1 MKKELQLY
9 VHIPFCVEKCAYC
22 DFLSWTAK
30 ETDQR
35 RYAEALTR
43 EIEIRAKAYKGYKVT
58 TVFVGGGT
66 PSILPTGQMTGILR
80 ALHENFQINGNAEFT
95 LEANPGTVTA
105 EKLDVWREAGV
116 NRLSIGLQSA
126 SDRELG
132 ILGRIHTWK
141 VFMETYDLARKRHF
155 QNINIDLMSAIPGQ
169 TVHSWKESLQM
180 VVGLKPEHISAY
192 SLILEEGTPFYDRY
206 KENKGQEPLLPGEY
220 EEEAMDEL
228 TGQVL
233 GEYGYIRYEISNYA
247 KAGYECQH
255 NLGYWERKE
264 YLGLGLGAS
273 SLVSRTRFQNTANMG
288 EYLKLQAKDEE
299 FFRNVECLSLANE
312 IEEFMFLGLRKI
324 TGISKNEFKNYFGRD
339 IEEIYGSILEKLC
352 KEELLCIS
360 GDMIRLTP
368 RGLDL
373 SNVVF
378 VQFMQPSL

>member
-22 DFLSWTAK
+22 DFLSWAAK
-30 ETDQR
+30 EADQR
-35 RYAEALTR
+35 RYVEALSR
-43 EIEIRAKAYKGYKVT
+43 EIEIRAKAYKAYKVT

-66 PSILPTGQMTGILR
+66 PSILPAGQMSSILG
-80 ALHENFQINGNAEFT
+80 ALHENFQIKGNAEFT

-105 EKLDVWREAGV
+105 DKLDAWREAGV

-141 VFMETYDLARKRHF
+141 VFMETYDLARERGF
-155 QNINIDLMSAIPGQ
+155 DNINIDLMCAIPGQ
-169 TVHSWKESLQM
+169 TVQSWKESLLA
-180 VVGLKPEHISAY
+180 VVGLRPEHISAY
-192 SLILEEGTPFYDRY
+192 SLILEEGTHFYIRY
-206 KENKGQEPLLPGEY
+206 KDKEGQEPLLPREDQ
-220 EEEAMDEL
+220 EADMDEL
-228 TGQVL
+228 TRQVL

-247 KAGYECQH
+247 KAGRECQH
-255 NLGYWERKE
+255 NLGYWDRKE

-273 SLVSRTRFQNTANMG
+273 SLVNRTRFQNTANMG
-288 EYLKLQAKDEE
+288 EYLKLPTKDEE
-299 FFRNVECLSLANE
+299 FFRNVEYLSLAHE
-312 IEEFMFLGLRKI
+312 IEEYMFLGLRKVS
-324 TGISKNEFKNYFGRD
+324 GISKNVFKNHFGRD

-360 GDMIRLTP
+360 GDIIRLTP